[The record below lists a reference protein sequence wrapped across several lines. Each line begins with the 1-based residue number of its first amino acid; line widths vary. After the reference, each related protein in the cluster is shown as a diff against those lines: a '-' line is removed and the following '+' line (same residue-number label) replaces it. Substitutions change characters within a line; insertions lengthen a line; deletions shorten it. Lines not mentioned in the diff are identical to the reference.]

1 MWLKWI
7 RYLKIR
13 IGEIYTCCF
22 DNAIFF
28 KLMYIICCLIF
39 FLNFKST
46 KHYTPNQN
54 KTPLPDSPMK
64 ALIKTQNTVIFI
76 KLMSCF
82 EFKNITL
89 RQCCFYYGR
98 QSWTIAYTSL
108 LLLAFYRTFVGKLKK
123 SHHHVMTTTSS
134 KSSSCLPTG
143 SRARAPRLPGFKLGL
158 YLYNGVN
165 LVIKIIFYI

>member
-1 MWLKWI
+1 M
-7 RYLKIR
+7 YL
-13 IGEIYTCCF
+13 
-22 DNAIFF
+22 
-28 KLMYIICCLIF
+28 ICSLIL

-64 ALIKTQNTVIFI
+64 ALLKTQNTVIFI

-123 SHHHVMTTTSS
+123 SYHHVMTTTSS
-134 KSSSCLPTG
+134 
-143 SRARAPRLPGFKLGL
+143 
-158 YLYNGVN
+158 N
-165 LVIKIIFYI
+165 LVPVSPQDPEQGLQDCQDSNWVCIFTKVSTWL